1 MYILIDSSNDPIKQ
15 NVRKLCMF
23 KPWQCPSSSYP
34 KRGFGPETIFLGGQI
49 EMSIGIFISCTY

>member
-1 MYILIDSSNDPIKQ
+1 MYILIDSSNDSIKQ
-15 NVRKLCMF
+15 IMRKLCMF

-49 EMSIGIFISCTY
+49 EVSIGIFISRTY